1 MLIMRVLVKEVI
13 SFQIISIPLNLCIFL
28 MFFTALQSKF
38 VLLCESTHVGVGI
51 VHPR

>member
-13 SFQIISIPLNLCIFL
+13 SFQHHIYTIK